1 MGELQRS
8 FRPEFLNRIDDIMVF
23 SRLDKDSLH
32 RIVELQLS
40 YLRQRLGDKKITLE
54 VTEPAKDLLLTDG
67 YDEQFGARPLKRAI
81 QRLIQD
87 PLALKLLDGEIGEGD
102 TVTVERDGDEDRM
115 RFAVKKAVKEEEVL
129 HA

>member
-1 MGELQRS
+1 MNS
-8 FRPEFLNRIDDIMVF
+8 IDIT
-23 SRLDKDSLH
+23 DS
-32 RIVELQLS
+32 
-40 YLRQRLGDKKITLE
+40 
-54 VTEPAKDLLLTDG
+54 AKDLLLTDG

-102 TVTVERDGDEDRM
+102 TVTVEREGDEDRM
-115 RFAVKKAVKEEEVL
+115 RFAVKKAVQEEEVL